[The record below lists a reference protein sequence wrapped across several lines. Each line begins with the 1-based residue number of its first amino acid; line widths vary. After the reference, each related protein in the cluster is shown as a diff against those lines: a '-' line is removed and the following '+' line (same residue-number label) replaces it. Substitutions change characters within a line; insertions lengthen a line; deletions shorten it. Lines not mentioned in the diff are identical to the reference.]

1 MVIYLHSFSRGVESE
16 DQIEQVFDPDER
28 TMKDRNYENYENFIP
43 GCKSSSKKVI
53 SESVSQGTL
62 NFEFLNKRYR
72 FVSLNNSSEDRIQ
85 MKQLE
90 GPFKSFF
97 AHWKI
102 ESIDALKTK
111 VQFYAEFETGLVMS
125 VILNDFMIN
134 NLKDLM
140 IKTLKKQ
147 LNV

>member
-1 MVIYLHSFSRGVESE
+1 MKKVIQEEIYLDAKITDIFRL
-16 DQIEQVFDPDER
+16 IE
-28 TMKDRNYENYENFIP
+28 NYENYEKFVP

-102 ESIDALKTK
+102 ESIDTLKTK
-111 VQFYAEFETGLVMS
+111 VQFYAEFETGFVMS
-125 VILNDFMIN
+125 VILNDLMIN

>member
-1 MVIYLHSFSRGVESE
+1 MKKVIKEEIYLKAKITDIFRL
-16 DQIEQVFDPDER
+16 IE
-28 TMKDRNYENYENFIP
+28 NYENYENFIP

-62 NFEFLNKRYR
+62 NFEFLNTRYR
-72 FVSLNNSSEDRIQ
+72 FVSLNNSTEDRIE

-102 ESIDALKTK
+102 ESIDELKTK
-111 VQFYAEFETGLVMS
+111 VQFYAEFETGFVMS

-140 IKTLKKQ
+140 IQTLKKQ
-147 LNV
+147 LNI

>member
-1 MVIYLHSFSRGVESE
+1 
-16 DQIEQVFDPDER
+16 
-28 TMKDRNYENYENFIP
+28 
-43 GCKSSSKKVI
+43 
-53 SESVSQGTL
+53 
-62 NFEFLNKRYR
+62 
-72 FVSLNNSSEDRIQ
+72 

-102 ESIDALKTK
+102 ESIDVLKTK
-111 VQFYAEFETGLVMS
+111 VQFYAKFETGFVMS

-134 NLKDLM
+134 HLKDLM
-140 IKTLKKQ
+140 IQILKKQ